1 MWWLIFA
8 SDDMFNICFCCWRKH
23 FRISIEFSFQGWEY
37 GEYVCSQVLLAEHTG
52 CSPQKKWFQN
62 FCWQDIDIELESTS
76 RKCSIGHQMEFF
88 QKKSKCFLY
97 NVSKRWNFVYSIIAK
112 KLKCFF
118 FSMFKKERNVSLSNV
133 LKKKKKCFFIQC
145 LQKLGKFRLLVAD
158 DQSPANNFVAFE
170 TLHKI
175 CNNFSFLR
183 YFFGRKIKFF

>member
-1 MWWLIFA
+1 MLF
-8 SDDMFNICFCCWRKH
+8 WRTH
-23 FRISIEFSFQGWEY
+23 FEISIEFSFQDWEY
-37 GEYVCSQVLLAEHTG
+37 GENVCSQVLLAEHTG

-118 FSMFKKERNVSLSNV
+118 FSMFKKERNVSLFNV
-133 LKKKKKCFFIQC
+133 CKNWGSSGCWWPMTSLLPIILSLSKLCTKFAIISLFF
-145 LQKLGKFRLLVAD
+145 
-158 DQSPANNFVAFE
+158 
-170 TLHKI
+170 
-175 CNNFSFLR
+175 R
-183 YFFGRKIKFF
+183 YLFGRKIKFF